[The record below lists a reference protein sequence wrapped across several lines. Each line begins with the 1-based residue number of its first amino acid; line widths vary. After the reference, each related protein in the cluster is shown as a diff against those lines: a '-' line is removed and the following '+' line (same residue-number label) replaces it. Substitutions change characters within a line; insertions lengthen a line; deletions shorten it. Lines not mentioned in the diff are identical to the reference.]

1 MPNCTGID
9 VDSCDYDREGF
20 EFDRKWMIVDLE
32 KNKQLSARDN
42 RGIKLVR
49 VFPSIDRK
57 AGLLCV
63 VFPDDPSAPSFSVPL
78 NHSSETLADWEIHT
92 GYDLLALQK
101 DTWSNPM
108 TTAAEERKTILQSQ
122 GV

>member
-1 MPNCTGID
+1 MSVP
-9 VDSCDYDREGF
+9 SLGF

-32 KNKQLSARDN
+32 KNKQLSAHDN

-49 VFPSIDRK
+49 IFPSIYHK

-63 VFPDDPSAPSFSVPL
+63 AFPDDPSAPSFSVPL
-78 NHSSETLADWEIHT
+78 NPSETLADWEIIQAT
-92 GYDLLALQK
+92 TFLALQK

-122 GV
+122 GVQLKSLN